1 MTEILLK
8 VALNTITVILNP
20 FKYDLVLSHLLPYSR
35 QEFNRKILHTNPTSY
50 RFGCWFPLALFNPFK
65 ELCQICLKKMLA
77 ERNFRRNLKKKL
89 SNQTFK
95 ISKFWVLALFLPP
108 YILETVRT
116 MQIYIYYIMVI
127 L

>member
-50 RFGCWFPLALFNPFK
+50 RFGCWSPLALFNPLK

-77 ERNFRRNLKKKL
+77 GRNLKKKTIK
-89 SNQTFK
+89 SDF
-95 ISKFWVLALFLPP
+95 
-108 YILETVRT
+108 
-116 MQIYIYYIMVI
+116 
-127 L
+127 